1 MLNFL
6 NIDQRQFFR
15 EDLAALSLKVFK
27 VKLDGAWSN
36 LL

>member
-15 EDLAALSLKVFK
+15 DLAALSLKVFK